1 MAAKSVET
9 AKAQVYLY
17 TGPEFGKRN
26 EAVEKIRA
34 DVKKKFGDVE
44 DYIFYAT
51 ETDVGEVVNIL
62 QSGSLFSS
70 GKFVVYRAAE
80 LIKKKDDIELLLNW
94 FTTSDD
100 ESAVLVLVTDE
111 ISIEKKLDAAIP
123 PANKKVFWEMFD
135 SDKIPWLKNL
145 FSQNGYSVSDDAADY
160 ILELVENNTQAL
172 RSECSRFFLLFPK
185 GTQIKTE
192 DVENVL
198 EHNREESAF
207 TLFDAMTSLAKGE
220 EPAKVL
226 ESGLEI
232 LQKIRLSKNSS
243 SAMVLAGLSSCFRKI
258 SLWQKLSASGTTDD
272 FTLKINGFSSKKMRT
287 QYSAASRAWS
297 SGQVAAIRALI
308 AETEM
313 EIRSSG
319 IAMEQTLLSKLLVEI
334 IVKRGAGISEYETD

>member
-1 MAAKSVET
+1 MAAKSVEI

-26 EAVEKIRA
+26 EAVEKIRS

-44 DYIFYAT
+44 DYLFYAT

-94 FTTSDD
+94 FVTSDD

-111 ISIEKKLDAAIP
+111 ISIEKKLDAAVP

-207 TLFDAMTSLAKGE
+207 TLFDAMTGLAKGE

-226 ESGLEI
+226 ESSLEI

-243 SAMVLAGLSSCFRKI
+243 SAMVLAGLSSCFRKL

-287 QYSAASRAWS
+287 QYSAASRAWN

-319 IAMEQTLLSKLLVEI
+319 TAMEQTLLSKLLVEI